1 LRIEINNYLYQ
12 LNIFSVMLTL
22 LYALGSVIVVSLV
35 SVFAIIPFLV
45 KKKIPDNV
53 LLLLLSLSVGA
64 LLGGVFLH
72 FLPEIVEEGY
82 SLFTGLFIIIGFFIL
97 FLVEKFIHYH
107 HHYKNSAKHHQT
119 IGQGH
124 AHAHAYHLAP
134 INLIGDGLHNFLD
147 GLLIASS
154 YVISIPLGL
163 ATTISVISH
172 EVPQELADFGVLL
185 YSGWSKLKA
194 VIFNL
199 ISATTAIVGAI
210 IGFFLADKTP
220 HFANFII
227 PFAAGN
233 FLYIAAVNLVP
244 ELHRKHKILDTIL
257 HLSAIAVGVA
267 IMFFIRD

>member
-1 LRIEINNYLYQ
+1 M
-12 LNIFSVMLTL
+12 SPL
-22 LYALGSVIVVSLV
+22 LYALGSVIVVSLI
-35 SVFAIIPFLV
+35 SVLVIIPFLF
-45 KKKIPDNV
+45 KKRIPDNI

-72 FLPEIVEEGY
+72 FLPEVVEEGY
-82 SLFTGLFIIIGFFIL
+82 SLFTGLFIIIGFFVL

-107 HHYKNSAKHHQT
+107 HHYKNAHQHHQT
-119 IGQGH
+119 LGQGH

-134 INLIGDGLHNFLD
+134 LNLIGDGLHNFLD
-147 GLLIASS
+147 GLVIASS
-154 YVISIPLGL
+154 YVVSIPLGI

-185 YSGWSKLKA
+185 YSGWSKIKA
-194 VIFNL
+194 MVFNF

-220 HFANFII
+220 YFTGFII

-233 FLYIAAVNLVP
+233 FLYIAAANLVP
-244 ELHRKHKILDTIL
+244 ELHRKHKVIDTFL
-257 HLSAIAVGVA
+257 HLLAIALGVA